1 MVHLVVR
8 EQRRVLMLEAVADLD
23 VGVDVAQVAIP
34 NGAGGAE
41 QVRLEQLAADDAGV
55 AHCRRRVA
63 EQLAQLR
70 DRLRV
75 RPQVGEHLAQARQ
88 LGLGSVERPV
98 FALGVVP
105 AMLPAA
111 QVPGDELQ
119 RRGPVPEPPQRLVGA
134 QAAPPANARA
144 AGTRKRTSPGSSA

>member
-1 MVHLVVR
+1 MV
-8 EQRRVLMLEAVADLD
+8 
-23 VGVDVAQVAIP
+23 
-34 NGAGGAE
+34 
-41 QVRLEQLAADDAGV
+41 QLATDDAGV

-63 EQLAQLR
+63 EELAQFG

-75 RPQVGEHLAQARQ
+75 GAQVGEHLAQAGELA
-88 LGLGSVERPV
+88 LGAVERPV
-98 FALGVVP
+98 LTLGVVP
-105 AMLPAA
+105 PMLPAA
-111 QVPGDELQ
+111 QVPGHELQ